1 MCHARG
7 PLLTGLALVVVALSA
22 VRAND
27 ILFHD
32 DFEGQPSFPNSHW
45 QIGHFLN
52 NRTNGV
58 VVPDPDNPTN
68 MVLSFNNTV
77 PFTGGGDLFTQGLFT
92 TPTGRFKV
100 SLDFKGTPGCITYIG
115 WYFPPLP
122 PSSDPQLL
130 VGRHG
135 WMGASRTEYCARLP
149 LDTLEPRLQT
159 CDQSMTG
166 LPNGDWTHY
175 EIEPA
180 LACLINFPRNETAI
194 AQGFGVMVE
203 DTGSTPF
210 SCFYD
215 NITLTAIVPTS
226 SAATVG
232 TDSIKVNFTLDSPS
246 FVMKPALETI
256 TTSVTADFVRAV
268 ELSPNNSTNSSVV
281 VSRDFPTTG
290 YAVASSGPEVTFTN
304 TLPLYGAKN
313 ATFEVVYTLFSGGE
327 QVDTGAAVF
336 TAAKDSLEWAIQ
348 IRDWPFAAPDNS
360 LLVEFGLG
368 HFSSRGADV
377 SVGTYRLESATHRA
391 DEKLDEYVLRLLDAR
406 GQPGA
411 GLKLIVPLVA
421 FIDGAAQ
428 PTDIERPVLT
438 TAAAFAQFLGSS
450 ADGGVSD
457 LVGLA
462 AAVGGLVDRLVFRF
476 PLFNATLDYDPNLGL
491 LLNGKAESDDGGSDN
506 TVLIVLTTVLI
517 SCAALAVLAALVAV
531 YVIYR
536 RRASGGPVN
545 EELVVQLD
553 AADEFDGRVL

>member
-1 MCHARG
+1 V
-7 PLLTGLALVVVALSA
+7 LL
-22 VRAND
+22 
-27 ILFHD
+27 
-32 DFEGQPSFPNSHW
+32 GQ
-45 QIGHFLN
+45 
-52 NRTNGV
+52 
-58 VVPDPDNPTN
+58 
-68 MVLSFNNTV
+68 
-77 PFTGGGDLFTQGLFT
+77 
-92 TPTGRFKV
+92 
-100 SLDFKGTPGCITYIG
+100 
-115 WYFPPLP
+115 
-122 PSSDPQLL
+122 
-130 VGRHG
+130 
-135 WMGASRTEYCARLP
+135 
-149 LDTLEPRLQT
+149 
-159 CDQSMTG
+159 
-166 LPNGDWTHY
+166 
-175 EIEPA
+175 
-180 LACLINFPRNETAI
+180 
-194 AQGFGVMVE
+194 
-203 DTGSTPF
+203 
-210 SCFYD
+210 
-215 NITLTAIVPTS
+215 
-226 SAATVG
+226 
-232 TDSIKVNFTLDSPS
+232 
-246 FVMKPALETI
+246 
-256 TTSVTADFVRAV
+256 
-268 ELSPNNSTNSSVV
+268 
-281 VSRDFPTTG
+281 
-290 YAVASSGPEVTFTN
+290 EVTFTN

-348 IRDWPFAAPDNS
+348 IRDWPFAAPDNL

-462 AAVGGLVDRLVFRF
+462 VAVGGLVDRLVFRF
-476 PLFNATLDYDPNLGL
+476 PRFNATLDYDPNLGL
-491 LLNGKAESDDGGSDN
+491 LLNGTHHRTHTSHTPHTPHTPHTRSSNERVGKAESDDGGSDN

-553 AADEFDGRVL
+553 AADEFDGQVL